1 MMIKPLISVAFFYL
15 KNIDISY
22 MFKSGGVSFKELSF
36 VQCIL
41 CIYFLHFEKHK
52 RSYLMP
58 LLEIKSLRIE
68 FPSRHNTAIAVNDVS
83 LSVDE
88 GEILGL
94 VGESGAGKSTIGN
107 AIVQLLSKPGRV
119 VNGEVRLNDELISDL
134 EGEAIRNI
142 RGKRI
147 GFIFQDP
154 MTSLNP
160 LFTIEDQMIE
170 TIINCLN
177 VSKSEA
183 SKRAIDLLEK
193 VGIPEA
199 EVRIKQYPHQFSG
212 GMRQRVVIA
221 IALSGEPEL
230 LIADEPTTALDVSV
244 QDQILKLIK
253 NLCVELKVGCI
264 LVTHDMGVIAN
275 VTDRVAVLYQ
285 GKLVEIGETYQILS
299 DPQHS
304 YTQSLI
310 SAVPLSSKKIDRF
323 PLVETIESIESGLTS
338 IDVNTHWLGQSEKHE
353 SSDDLLVVKNLNL
366 SFITQDAFFKKNQKR
381 IQATKNVNFTIR
393 QGESFGLVGESGSG
407 KSTIARMISGLQKP
421 DSGSIVYDGV
431 ELVNNADKEA
441 LQAVNQRLQMI
452 FQNPYSSLNS
462 RMKIQDIIAEP
473 IRYHKLAEKNQIETI
488 VGDLLD
494 HVGLGRKSGVK
505 YPHEFSGGQR
515 QRISIARAL
524 ACRPRLLICDEP
536 TSALDVSVQAQILN
550 LLKDLQDELGLTML
564 FISHDLPVI
573 RQMCDRVAIMQRG
586 EILECADTES
596 FFENPQN
603 QYSKELL
610 HLMPKFE
617 NLKNRENLNL
627 N

>member
-1 MMIKPLISVAFFYL
+1 
-15 KNIDISY
+15 
-22 MFKSGGVSFKELSF
+22 
-36 VQCIL
+36 
-41 CIYFLHFEKHK
+41 
-52 RSYLMP
+52 MP
-58 LLEIKSLRIE
+58 LLEIKNLRIE
-68 FPSRHNTAIAVNDVS
+68 FPSRHDIAVAVDDVS
-83 LSVDE
+83 FSLE
-88 GEILGL
+88 AGEILGL

-107 AIVQLLSKPGRV
+107 GIVQLLSQPGRV
-119 VNGEVRLNDELISDL
+119 AKGQVRLNGELISNL
-134 EGEAIRNI
+134 EGEAIREI
-142 RGKRI
+142 RGSRI

-160 LFTIEDQMIE
+160 LFTIEDQMTE
-170 TIINCLN
+170 TIINCLGVN
-177 VSKSEA
+177 YSEA
-183 SKRAIDLLEK
+183 LKRSIELLEK
-193 VGIPEA
+193 VGIPEPA
-199 EVRIKQYPHQFSG
+199 TRIKQYPHQFSG

-253 NLCVELKVGCI
+253 NLCIDLKVGCM

-275 VTDRVAVLYQ
+275 VTDRVAVLYR
-285 GKLVEIGETYQILS
+285 GKLVEIGETGQILL
-299 DPQHS
+299 DPQHP

-310 SAVPLSSKKIDRF
+310 SAVPLATKKVDRF
-323 PLVETIESIESGLTS
+323 PLVETIESVESGLTS
-338 IDVNTHWLGQSEKHE
+338 IDVSTHWLGQSEKNH
-353 SSDDLLVVKNLNL
+353 SSGDLLIVENLYL
-366 SFITQDAFFKKNQKR
+366 SFLTQDAFLKKNRKR
-381 IQATKNVNFTIR
+381 LQATDDVNFTIK
-393 QGESFGLVGESGSG
+393 QGETFGLVGESGSG
-407 KSTIARMISGLQKP
+407 KSTIARMIAGLQQP
-421 DSGSIVYDGV
+421 DSGSIIYDGI
-431 ELVNNADKEA
+431 ELINNPDKA
-441 LQAVNQRLQMI
+441 AVKKVRQRLQMI

-462 RMKIQDIIAEP
+462 RMKIRDIIAEP
-473 IRYHKLAEKNQIETI
+473 IIYNRLAERKQVEGI

-586 EILECADTES
+586 KILECEDTET

-603 QYSKELL
+603 SYSQELL
-610 HLMPKFE
+610 SLMPRFE
-617 NLKNRENLNL
+617 DISAADYHSNI
-627 N
+627 